1 MPGPDSAVS
10 GRAQRPSSYSAAPA
24 RTQSAYG
31 SAGSAARRPQS
42 SPYRSTSP
50 SQRGAY
56 SGAYASA
63 RTQASYGSTLPQS
76 SQQRSYAQTRSA
88 AGSAGRKSKKKTSP
102 IKVLAI
108 ILSSMLGVVLLG
120 LGGLY
125 FYVSGMLNA
134 GNESVVNNL
143 AVETP
148 PELTADQM
156 NILVLGLDYTESD
169 SGEVQR
175 DKENP
180 QADMI
185 LYVQYDKKAQTIEM
199 LQVPRDSYM
208 GEDFNTGG
216 TGKINA
222 VYKHGPHTDNKIQNI
237 VEVFNEVFQLPVD
250 HWVTI
255 DMESLRSMVDVFGG
269 GTGIPVNIPYDIVEY
284 DDNGNVAYQLP
295 AGVHNLKGYDLEF
308 FLRARKAEGMNR
320 GDIDRLDNQKIF
332 YSALFNYMRTMSWQE
347 MVKLMPF
354 FLQYIETDINPLE
367 CAALGVS
374 VMNVP
379 NENVLMGTLPC
390 ILNQG
395 AYYGKSL
402 VVPIPPQEAAD
413 FLNAHFRPAEVPVGV
428 EMLNIAILNG
438 ITGPVVPGEMKRVS
452 DNGTVEDQPD
462 SVPAESTSA
471 TDAA

>member
-1 MPGPDSAVS
+1 M
-10 GRAQRPSSYSAAPA
+10 
-24 RTQSAYG
+24 
-31 SAGSAARRPQS
+31 
-42 SPYRSTSP
+42 
-50 SQRGAY
+50 
-56 SGAYASA
+56 
-63 RTQASYGSTLPQS
+63 
-76 SQQRSYAQTRSA
+76 
-88 AGSAGRKSKKKTSP
+88 
-102 IKVLAI
+102 
-108 ILSSMLGVVLLG
+108 
-120 LGGLY
+120 
-125 FYVSGMLNA
+125 
-134 GNESVVNNL
+134 
-143 AVETP
+143 
-148 PELTADQM
+148 
-156 NILVLGLDYTESD
+156 
-169 SGEVQR
+169 
-175 DKENP
+175 
-180 QADMI
+180 
-185 LYVQYDKKAQTIEM
+185 
-199 LQVPRDSYM
+199 
-208 GEDFNTGG
+208 
-216 TGKINA
+216 
-222 VYKHGPHTDNKIQNI
+222 
-237 VEVFNEVFQLPVD
+237 D

-320 GDIDRLDNQKIF
+320 GDIDRLNNQKIF

-379 NENVLMGTLPC
+379 NENILMGTLPC

-428 EMLNIAILNG
+428 EMLNIATLNG

-462 SVPAESTSA
+462 PVPAESTSA

>member
-1 MPGPDSAVS
+1 MQNAVPASA
-10 GRAQRPSSYSAAPA
+10 AQRPS
-24 RTQSAYG
+24 
-31 SAGSAARRPQS
+31 AGG
-42 SPYRSTSP
+42 Y
-50 SQRGAY
+50 
-56 SGAYASA
+56 
-63 RTQASYGSTLPQS
+63 
-76 SQQRSYAQTRSA
+76 
-88 AGSAGRKSKKKTSP
+88 AGRKPAPKKKVSA

-125 FYVSGMLNA
+125 LYVSTMLNA

-148 PELTADQM
+148 PELTEDQM

-169 SGEVQR
+169 SEEVQR
-175 DKENP
+175 SKENP

-185 LYVQYDKKAQTIEM
+185 MYLQYDKKAQTIKM
-199 LQVPRDSYM
+199 LQVPRDSFM
-208 GEDFNTGG
+208 GDNFNTGG
-216 TGKINA
+216 TGKING
-222 VYKHGPHTDNKIQNI
+222 VYAHGPNKDNKVQNI

-250 HWVTI
+250 HWMTI

-269 GTGIPVNIPYDIVEY
+269 GAGIPVNVPYDIVEY
-284 DDNGNVAYQLP
+284 DKKGNVAYQLP

-332 YSALFNYMRTMSWQE
+332 YSSLFNYMRTMSWQE

-379 NENVLMGTLPC
+379 NENILMGTLPC

-428 EMLNIAILNG
+428 EMLNIATLNG

>member
-1 MPGPDSAVS
+1 MQNAVPASAE
-10 GRAQRPSSYSAAPA
+10 QRPS
-24 RTQSAYG
+24 
-31 SAGSAARRPQS
+31 AGG
-42 SPYRSTSP
+42 Y
-50 SQRGAY
+50 
-56 SGAYASA
+56 
-63 RTQASYGSTLPQS
+63 
-76 SQQRSYAQTRSA
+76 
-88 AGSAGRKSKKKTSP
+88 AGRKPAPKKKVSA

-108 ILSSMLGVVLLG
+108 ILSSMLGVILLG

-125 FYVSGMLNA
+125 LYVSTMLNA

-148 PELTADQM
+148 PELTEDQM

-169 SGEVQR
+169 SEEVQR
-175 DKENP
+175 SKENP

-185 LYVQYDKKAQTIEM
+185 LYVQYDKKAQTIKM
-199 LQVPRDSYM
+199 LQVPRDSFM
-208 GEDFNTGG
+208 GDDFNTGG

-222 VYKHGPHTDNKIQNI
+222 VYKHGPNTDNKIQNI
-237 VEVFNEVFQLPVD
+237 VEVFNQVFQLPVD
-250 HWVTI
+250 HWMTI
-255 DMESLRSMVDVFGG
+255 DMESLRTMVDVFGG
-269 GTGIPVNIPYDIVEY
+269 GAGIPVNVPYDIVEY
-284 DDNGNVAYQLP
+284 DKKGNVAYQLP

-354 FLQYIETDINPLE
+354 FLQYIETDINPIE

-374 VMNVP
+374 VMGVP
-379 NENVLMGTLPC
+379 NENILMGTLPC

-395 AYYGKSL
+395 AYYGSSL

-413 FLNAHFRPAEVPVGV
+413 FLNEHFRPAEAPVGV
-428 EMLNIAILNG
+428 EMLNIPSLNG
-438 ITGPVVPGEMKRVS
+438 ITGPIVPGEMKRVS
-452 DNGTVEDQPD
+452 DNGTVEEQPEPTPE
-462 SVPAESTSA
+462 SVSTA
-471 TDAA
+471 NAA